1 MLPNEFGGKTMKKR
15 LLQFVS
21 IGLTVFLVGAVWA
34 GPEND
39 DYEHRGMHRGHAGM
53 MHEGPNFDRM
63 VEHMS
68 RLLELDDAQEQAIR
82 NIVEDARPKANA
94 LRERAKANREAIHAL
109 NVSDTDYDVK
119 LQSLAAENGEV
130 VTQLTL
136 LHGRV
141 MAQVSGE
148 LTPEQ
153 QAKLSER
160 RGKMQDGSRHR
171 RQHGKPT
178 DDATT

>member
-1 MLPNEFGGKTMKKR
+1 MKER

-21 IGLTVFLVGAVWA
+21 IGLMVFLVSAVWA

-53 MHEGPNFDRM
+53 MHGGPDFDRM

-68 RLLELDDAQEQAIR
+68 RLLELDDAQEQAIG
-82 NIVEDARPKANA
+82 NIVEAVRPEINA
-94 LRERAKANREAIHAL
+94 LRERAAANREALHAL
-109 NVSDTDYDVK
+109 NVADTDYDVQLQK
-119 LQSLAAENGEV
+119 LAVENGELA
-130 VTQLTL
+130 TQLTL

-141 MAQVSGE
+141 RAQVSGE

-153 QAKLSER
+153 QATLSER
-160 RGKMQDGSRHR
+160 RAKMRHGSRHWR
-171 RQHGKPT
+171 HHGEPT
-178 DDATT
+178 DDTTT

>member
-1 MLPNEFGGKTMKKR
+1 MKER

-21 IGLTVFLVGAVWA
+21 IGLMVFLVSAVWA
-34 GPEND
+34 QPEND
-39 DYEHRGMHRGHAGM
+39 DTGYGGMHRGHAGM
-53 MHEGPNFDRM
+53 MHRGPNFDRM

-153 QAKLSER
+153 QAKLAER
-160 RGKMQDGSRHR
+160 RAKMRDGFRHR
-171 RQHGKPT
+171 RHRGEPT

>member
-1 MLPNEFGGKTMKKR
+1 MNER
-15 LLQFVS
+15 LLQFVLT
-21 IGLTVFLVGAVWA
+21 GLTILLVGTVWA
-34 GPEND
+34 GPELD
-39 DYEHRGMHRGHAGM
+39 DNEQRGMHRGHAGM
-53 MHEGPNFDRM
+53 MHGGHDFDRM
-63 VEHMS
+63 VEHMN

-82 NIVEDARPKANA
+82 NIVEAARPEMNA

-109 NVSDTDYDVK
+109 NVADTDYDVK
-119 LQSLAAENGEV
+119 LQKLAAESGEV
-130 VTQLTL
+130 VTQLAL

-160 RGKMQDGSRHR
+160 REKMRDGFRHR
-171 RQHGKPT
+171 HHRGEPM
-178 DDATT
+178 DDTTT

>member
-1 MLPNEFGGKTMKKR
+1 MKKR
-15 LLQFVS
+15 LLQLVS
-21 IGLTVFLVGAVWA
+21 MGFMVLLVGAVWA

-53 MHEGPNFDRM
+53 MHGGPDFDRM

-82 NIVEDARPKANA
+82 NIVEDARPKAKA
-94 LRERAKANREAIHAL
+94 LRERANANREAIRAL
-109 NVSDTDYDVK
+109 NVSDTDYDAK
-119 LQSLAAENGEV
+119 LQKLAAENGEV
-130 VTQLTL
+130 ATQLTL

-141 MAQVSGE
+141 RAQVSGE

-153 QAKLSER
+153 QATLSER
-160 RGKMQDGSRHR
+160 RAKMRHGSRHWR
-171 RQHGKPT
+171 HHGEPT
-178 DDATT
+178 DDTTT

>member
-1 MLPNEFGGKTMKKR
+1 MNER

-53 MHEGPNFDRM
+53 MHGGPNFDRM

-82 NIVEDARPKANA
+82 NIVDDARPKAKA
-94 LRERAKANREAIHAL
+94 LHERAKANREAMHAL

-119 LQSLAAENGEV
+119 LQNVAAENGDTDANDE
-130 VTQLTL
+130 TL
-136 LHGRV
+136 AMLRAEMRLPLGDAK
-141 MAQVSGE
+141 AQQKCIQCHDLDNS
-148 LTPEQ
+148 PDFH
-153 QAKLSER
+153 KK
-160 RGKMQDGSRHR
+160 GKFEEYWEKVKHE
-171 RQHGKPT
+171 GK
-178 DDATT
+178 D